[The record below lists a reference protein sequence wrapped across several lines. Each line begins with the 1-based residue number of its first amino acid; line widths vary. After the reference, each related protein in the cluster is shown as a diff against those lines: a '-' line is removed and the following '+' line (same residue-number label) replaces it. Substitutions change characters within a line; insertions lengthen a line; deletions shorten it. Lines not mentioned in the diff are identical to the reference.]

1 MAFNIV
7 WYMYTW
13 WDIYLYMFIYLWR
26 VKVKGKVAQS
36 CLTHCD
42 VTDYTVHVILQAR
55 ILEWVAV
62 SFSRASSQPRYRIHV
77 SCIAGGFFTS
87 RATRE
92 VYKYHEFT
100 WNFQF
105 QFNKGINS
113 SSFPSN
119 IWKSFLTQKL
129 NSNYFI
135 LTYLISLPLGSLIYS
150 KLHLLE

>member
-1 MAFNIV
+1 MCV
-7 WYMYTW
+7 CTR
-13 WDIYLYMFIYLWR
+13 MFSRSITSD
-26 VKVKGKVAQS
+26 S
-36 CLTHCD
+36 CDPVDWSLPGSS
-42 VTDYTVHVILQAR
+42 VHGISQAT
-55 ILEWVAV
+55 ILEWVAI
-62 SFSRASSQPRYRIHV
+62 SCSPRSSRPRNQTHV